1 MRLFVAVELPDP
13 VRAALTELVAG
24 LVAGQVAEPAAD
36 GLTALPPRLPPRL
49 RLAAPE
55 RMHLTLAFLGEVAE
69 PRLPGLRERLGRSA
83 GRHAPMRLRLSGGG
97 RFGGSVLW
105 VGVDGDVERL
115 RHLAGSVAGAARH
128 SGLAVEDRPYRPHV
142 TLARARPPADLRR
155 LAALLEGYEGPG
167 WTASE
172 IVLVRSRT
180 GPSPEHI
187 PVARWPLTGGPPAS
201 G

>member
-1 MRLFVAVELPDP
+1 VRLFVAVELPDP
-13 VRAALTELVAG
+13 VRAALSELVAG
-24 LVAGQVAEPAAD
+24 LVAEPVAE
-36 GLTALPPRLPPRL
+36 GLTALRPSLPRQL

-83 GRHAPMRLRLSGGG
+83 GRHAPMRLRLAGGG

-142 TLARARPPADLRR
+142 TLARARPPADLRP

-180 GPSPEHI
+180 GPSPEHV